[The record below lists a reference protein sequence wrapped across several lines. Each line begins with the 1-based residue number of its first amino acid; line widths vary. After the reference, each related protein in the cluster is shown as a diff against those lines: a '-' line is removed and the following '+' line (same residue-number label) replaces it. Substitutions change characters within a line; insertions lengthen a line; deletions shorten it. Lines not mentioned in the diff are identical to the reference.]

1 MSSFG
6 ERMQVLLDHV
16 ASGQLGARDL
26 LMSVSAA
33 GLPGGLSAT
42 TVQQALTAGETQ
54 TLNQAK
60 ATRAYDYI
68 VVGSGASG
76 SVIAGEL
83 SRTGAEVLV
92 VEAGG
97 EDAGTTIS
105 NPSIWFH
112 NVGGPFDWT
121 LPIAPVPQLNN
132 RKFNMALGRVL
143 GGGSS
148 VNAMVWTRGAQRDY
162 DAWERHG
169 ATGWAF
175 KDVLPTFKAQEDWEG
190 GANDWRG
197 AGGPVHIRTP
207 GDPHPTAPAFLEAAR
222 QMGFPVIDD
231 MNGPMRAGA
240 GYINMNI
247 AADGSRASSARA
259 FLRPNL
265 GRPNLTL
272 LLNSQATRVLFDGD
286 RASGVEIVS
295 GEVVRTVEATRE
307 VILAAGTIHSA
318 KLLMLSGVGDAAE
331 LRKWGI
337 VAVANLPGVG
347 QNLQDHVLVSGVV
360 YRYRGKIP
368 ERPADSNGVE
378 AEVHLS
384 SGVDDHPTDITLV
397 LEQFPI
403 ATPEAAARFGAP
415 PKEGFTIAP
424 ALVQPTSRGQVRLA
438 SASWRDAP
446 VIEANHLGTDHDVD
460 AIVKA
465 IGAAR
470 ELGRQSAFD
479 QMREAE
485 VIPGPHAASRQDMI
499 DLARTAAAS
508 FGHAVGTA
516 KIGSDADAVVDG
528 KLRVHGLR
536 GLRVADASVMP
547 SIMSGP
553 GTNAASYMIGGRAAE
568 LIKADA

>member
-1 MSSFG
+1 M
-6 ERMQVLLDHV
+6 E
-16 ASGQLGARDL
+16 
-26 LMSVSAA
+26 
-33 GLPGGLSAT
+33 
-42 TVQQALTAGETQ
+42 
-54 TLNQAK
+54 AK
-60 ATRAYDYI
+60 RAYDY
-68 VVGSGASG
+68 VVIGSGASG
-76 SVIAGEL
+76 SIIAGEL
-83 SRTGAEVLV
+83 SKTGADVLI
-92 VEAGG
+92 VESGG

-105 NPSIWFH
+105 NPSIWFY
-112 NVGGPFDWT
+112 NVGGPLDWT

-132 RKFNMALGRVL
+132 RQFNMALGRVL

-148 VNAMVWTRGAQRDY
+148 VNAMVWTRGTERDY
-162 DAWERHG
+162 DNWEQHG

-175 KDVLPTFKAQEDWEG
+175 KDVLPMFKAQEDWQG

-197 AGGPVHIRTP
+197 VGGPVHIRTP

-222 QMGFPVIDD
+222 QMGFPIIED
-231 MNGPMRAGA
+231 MNGPMRVGA

-272 LLNSQATRVLFDGD
+272 LLNTHATRVLFDGD
-286 RASGVEIVS
+286 RASGVEILS
-295 GEVVRTVEATRE
+295 GEVTRTVEATRE

-318 KLLMLSGVGDAAE
+318 KLLMLSGVGDATE

-337 VAVANLPGVG
+337 VAVANLRGVG

-368 ERPADSNGVE
+368 DRPADSNGVE
-378 AEVHLS
+378 AEVYLS
-384 SGVDDHPTDITLV
+384 SGVDNHPIDISLV

-403 ATPEAAARFGAP
+403 ATPEAAARFAAP

-438 SASWRDAP
+438 SANWRDAP
-446 VIEANHLGTDHDVD
+446 VIEANHLGTDHDVN

-465 IGAAR
+465 IEAAR

-479 QMREAE
+479 QISE
-485 VIPGPHAASRQDMI
+485 Q
-499 DLARTAAAS
+499 
-508 FGHAVGTA
+508 
-516 KIGSDADAVVDG
+516 
-528 KLRVHGLR
+528 
-536 GLRVADASVMP
+536 
-547 SIMSGP
+547 
-553 GTNAASYMIGGRAAE
+553 
-568 LIKADA
+568 

>member
-6 ERMQVLLDHV
+6 EWIQLLLDHA
-16 ASGQLGARDL
+16 ASGQSGARDF
-26 LMSVSAA
+26 LMGVSAG
-33 GLPGGLSAT
+33 GLSGGLSAA

-60 ATRAYDYI
+60 PKRAYDYI
-68 VVGSGASG
+68 VIGSGASG

-83 SRTGAEVLV
+83 SKTGADVLV
-92 VEAGG
+92 VESGG

-112 NVGGPFDWT
+112 NVGGPLDWT

-132 RKFNMALGRVL
+132 RQFNMALGRVL

-148 VNAMVWTRGAQRDY
+148 VNAMVWTRGTERDY
-162 DAWERHG
+162 DTWERHG

-197 AGGPVHIRTP
+197 VGGPVHIRTAD
-207 GDPHPTAPAFLEAAR
+207 GPHPTAPAFLEAAR
-222 QMGFPVIDD
+222 QMGFPIIGD

-272 LLNSQATRVLFDGD
+272 LLNTHATRVLFDGD

-295 GEVVRTVEATRE
+295 GEAARTVEATRE

-318 KLLMLSGVGDAAE
+318 KLLMLSGVGDATE

-337 VAVANLPGVG
+337 AAVADLRGVG

-360 YRYRGKIP
+360 YRYRGKVP

-378 AEVHLS
+378 AEIHLS
-384 SGVDDHPTDITLV
+384 SGVDDHPTDISLV

-403 ATPEAAARFGAP
+403 ATPEAAARFAAP
-415 PKEGFTIAP
+415 PKDGFTIAP

-438 SASWRDAP
+438 SANWRD
-446 VIEANHLGTDHDVD
+446 D
-460 AIVKA
+460 
-465 IGAAR
+465 R
-470 ELGRQSAFD
+470 EGNRG
-479 QMREAE
+479 
-485 VIPGPHAASRQDMI
+485 GPRA
-499 DLARTAAAS
+499 
-508 FGHAVGTA
+508 G
-516 KIGSDADAVVDG
+516 
-528 KLRVHGLR
+528 
-536 GLRVADASVMP
+536 P
-547 SIMSGP
+547 SIRVRSNARGRGRSGSARGQP
-553 GTNAASYMIGGRAAE
+553 AGH
-568 LIKADA
+568 D